1 MMTQSETTHPQVDI
15 KQISHNIIN
24 EISKAVIGK
33 NEVIEDVLAAF
44 FAGGH
49 VLLED
54 NPGVAKTLL
63 AKSFSTVLD
72 LQFSRVQFT
81 PDLLPNDN
89 TGGHIY
95 NRKNNEF
102 ELNKGP
108 VFTNILLADEINRAS
123 PKTQSA
129 LLESMAE
136 KQVTLEGVCI
146 KLPDPFW
153 VIATQNPLEHEST
166 YNLPEAQLD
175 RFALKLSIGYPTK
188 PLEMQLLRNRLK
200 RKQDEVNLSCIASKQ
215 QIKQIKKQIEE
226 VEVDES
232 LLAYI
237 IELVQ
242 KTRNSHE
249 IALGAS
255 PRAGLAL
262 LALAR
267 SRAAIQGRTFVK
279 PDDIKHFI
287 FKVLVHRIV
296 LNPELWLS
304 KNEDLNQINK
314 IIESINLPVLEGV

>member
-1 MMTQSETTHPQVDI
+1 MTQSDTQTQIVNI
-15 KQISHNIIN
+15 KQISSDIIN

-33 NEVIEDVLAAF
+33 NEVIEDVLASF

-72 LQFSRVQFT
+72 LEFSRVQFT
-81 PDLLPNDN
+81 PDLLPNDI

-95 NRKNNEF
+95 NRKTNEF

-108 VFTNILLADEINRAS
+108 VFSNILLADEINRAS

-129 LLESMAE
+129 LLEAMAE
-136 KQVTLEGVCI
+136 KQVTLEGACI
-146 KLPDPFW
+146 KLPNPFW

-166 YNLPEAQLD
+166 FNLPEAQLD
-175 RFALKLSIGYPTK
+175 RFALKLSIGYPTQA
-188 PLEMQLLRNRLK
+188 LEIELLTRRLK
-200 RKQDEVNLSCIASKQ
+200 RKKDEVHLDCVATHE
-215 QIKQIKKQIEE
+215 QIKKIKTQIED
-226 VEVDES
+226 VKVDES
-232 LLAYI
+232 LVAYI
-237 IELVQ
+237 IQLVH
-242 KTRNSHE
+242 KTRNSSE
-249 IALGAS
+249 IALGGS

-267 SRAAIQGRTFVK
+267 ARAAILGRTFVK

-287 FKVLVHRIV
+287 YKVLVHRIV
-296 LNPELWLS
+296 LKPELYLS
-304 KNEDLNQINK
+304 KDEDIKQIK
-314 IIESINLPVLEGV
+314 KVIETVNLPVLEGI